1 MPKKKAE
8 LFQVK
13 CNWVQVIYSET
24 RRAKSSQI
32 GWSKQNKV
40 NQSIDQ
46 VKESQIKKMKPS
58 KKMYPIRSSW
68 TKPHQTQ
75 IFSSQLTLAFSKEK
89 MTAATSWSQGQT
101 DYRNHQERATYG
113 KYPTEKLLHPE
124 PLLQNTRTYWCMKP
138 KNFDFLYLLQSFQ

>member
-46 VKESQIKKMKPS
+46 VKESQIKKQAKKCIQSDQVEPS
-58 KKMYPIRSSW
+58 HIKLKY
-68 TKPHQTQ
+68 
-75 IFSSQLTLAFSKEK
+75 SQVS
-89 MTAATSWSQGQT
+89 
-101 DYRNHQERATYG
+101 
-113 KYPTEKLLHPE
+113 
-124 PLLQNTRTYWCMKP
+124 
-138 KNFDFLYLLQSFQ
+138 